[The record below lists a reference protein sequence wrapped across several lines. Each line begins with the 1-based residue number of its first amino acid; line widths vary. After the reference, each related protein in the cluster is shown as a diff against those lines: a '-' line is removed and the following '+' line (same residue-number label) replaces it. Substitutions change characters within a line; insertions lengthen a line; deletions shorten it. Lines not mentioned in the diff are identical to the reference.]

1 MTHLNAVCHLR
12 CVTTHPENLSRAK
25 EMDPLSTAIGVGLVV
40 SLLFSELF
48 GLAAGGM
55 VVPGYFA
62 MFLDRPLD
70 VALTLA
76 AALLTYW
83 IVYAMSMVVIIFGK
97 RRTVMM
103 ILVGYLVGT
112 IIQTIPMESLIDISQ
127 TTDPST
133 GLPLAGFRPTELRV
147 IGFIIPGLL
156 AIWIDRQGLV
166 ETLSILITASVTVR
180 LILIVLGVDLGTGVT
195 PL

>member
-1 MTHLNAVCHLR
+1 
-12 CVTTHPENLSRAK
+12 
-25 EMDPLSTAIGVGLVV
+25 MDPLTVAIGVGLAV
-40 SLLFSELF
+40 SLFFSELF

-62 MFLDRPLD
+62 LFLNQPLS

-83 IVYAMSMVVIIFGK
+83 LVYALSMVVIIYGK

-103 ILVGYLVGT
+103 ILVGFLVGLVLSR
-112 IIQTIPMESLIDISQ
+112 IPIGTVQSLETLEEMYQ
-127 TTDPST
+127 
-133 GLPLAGFRPTELRV
+133 FQPTELRV

-166 ETLSILITASVTVR
+166 ETVSILLTAAVVVR
-180 LILIVLGVDLGTGVT
+180 LTLIVLGVEGFA
-195 PL
+195 

>member
-1 MTHLNAVCHLR
+1 
-12 CVTTHPENLSRAK
+12 
-25 EMDPLSTAIGVGLVV
+25 MDPLTVAIGVGLAV
-40 SLLFSELF
+40 SLFFSELF

-62 MFLDRPLD
+62 LFLNQPLS

-83 IVYAMSMVVIIFGK
+83 LVYALSMVVIIYGK

-103 ILVGYLVGT
+103 ILVGFLVGLVLSR
-112 IIQTIPMESLIDISQ
+112 IPIGTVQSLETLEEMYQ
-127 TTDPST
+127 
-133 GLPLAGFRPTELRV
+133 FQPTELRV

-166 ETLSILITASVTVR
+166 ETVSILLTAAVVVR
-180 LILIVLGVDLGTGVT
+180 LTLIVLSVEGFA
-195 PL
+195 

>member
-1 MTHLNAVCHLR
+1 
-12 CVTTHPENLSRAK
+12 
-25 EMDPLSTAIGVGLVV
+25 MDPLTVAIGVGLAV

-62 MFLDRPLD
+62 LHLDQPLAI
-70 VALTLA
+70 VLTLA

-83 IVYAMSMVVIIFGK
+83 LVYSLSMVVIIYGK

-103 ILVGYLVGT
+103 ILVGFLVGMLL
-112 IIQTIPMESLIDISQ
+112 QRIPVGAVQSLETMEEMYQ
-127 TTDPST
+127 
-133 GLPLAGFRPTELRV
+133 FRPTELRV
-147 IGFIIPGLL
+147 IGYIIPGLL

-166 ETLSILITASVTVR
+166 ETVSILLTASVVVR
-180 LILIVLGVDLGTGVT
+180 LTLVVLGVEGFV
-195 PL
+195 

>member
-1 MTHLNAVCHLR
+1 
-12 CVTTHPENLSRAK
+12 
-25 EMDPLSTAIGVGLVV
+25 MDPLTVAIGVGLAV

-62 MFLDRPLD
+62 LHLDQPLAI
-70 VALTLA
+70 VLTLA

-83 IVYAMSMVVIIFGK
+83 LVYALSMVVIIYGK

-103 ILVGYLVGT
+103 ILVGFLVGMLL
-112 IIQTIPMESLIDISQ
+112 QRIPFGTAQALETMEEMYK
-127 TTDPST
+127 
-133 GLPLAGFRPTELRV
+133 FKPTELRV
-147 IGFIIPGLL
+147 IGYIIPGLL

-166 ETLSILITASVTVR
+166 ETVSILLTASVVVR
-180 LILIVLGVDLGTGVT
+180 LTLIVLGVEGFV
-195 PL
+195 